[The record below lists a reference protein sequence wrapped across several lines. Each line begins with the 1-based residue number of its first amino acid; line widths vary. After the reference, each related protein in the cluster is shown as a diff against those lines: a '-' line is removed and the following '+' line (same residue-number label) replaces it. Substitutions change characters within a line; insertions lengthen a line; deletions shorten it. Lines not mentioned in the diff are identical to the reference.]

1 MTDTYEFLKAQK
13 DAILA
18 KQEAER
24 DELLTAALEDVAM
37 YKQQIAELVNLLEV
51 VVKTYPLFIF

>member
-51 VVKTYPLFIF
+51 VVETYPLFIF

>member
-1 MTDTYEFLKAQK
+1 MYWKENEMTDTYEFLKAQK

-24 DELLTAALEDVAM
+24 DEWLTAALGLKVENFRCVRA
-37 YKQQIAELVNLLEV
+37 K
-51 VVKTYPLFIF
+51 